1 MVCFSFYF
9 REEKEQLAKIK
20 TELFDKKQSV
30 TKCITTAP
38 VATFI
43 KQRLNNVEDSE
54 VIQSKK
60 HIYFYRVLCVSRI
73 NLITYTKLI
82 NIYNFSFSV
91 EK

>member
-43 KQRLNNVEDSE
+43 KQRLNNVEDLE
-54 VIQSKK
+54 VIQSKE
-60 HIYFYRVLCVSRI
+60 HIYFYCVLCVSRNLRVNLSYCIYKI
-73 NLITYTKLI
+73 NKYI
-82 NIYNFSFSV
+82 
-91 EK
+91 